1 MASFCPEDPYVNLFF
16 TPAPTSSARNA
27 SRSPSPFPPL
37 PPTSAATPS
46 LVRALMYSTSI
57 PMSIMPSSKE
67 TVISKSPILSA
78 LRSPG
83 GTTDSTKTFDSGYF
97 SSFSEETTLKPSA
110 RRGSISSTMTTS
122 SVATTSTTSD
132 AAVAE
137 IRITTVTTKTTTK
150 VDTMQRTFNKPMEEA
165 SVEELLARP
174 PLKHSLSHYVK
185 NARDRRLP
193 VVDPEE
199 ERKRFEKAKTE
210 LLAAKAAFDLKI

>member
-1 MASFCPEDPYVNLFF
+1 MASFCPEDPYFNLFF
-16 TPAPTSSARNA
+16 TPAPT
-27 SRSPSPFPPL
+27 RSPSPFPPL
-37 PPTSAATPS
+37 PPTSTATPS

-67 TVISKSPILSA
+67 AVISKSPILSA
-78 LRSPG
+78 LRSPV
-83 GTTDSTKTFDSGYF
+83 GTADSTNKTFDSGYF
-97 SSFSEETTLKPSA
+97 SSFSQETTLKPSA
-110 RRGSISSTMTTS
+110 HRGSISSTMTTS

-150 VDTMQRTFNKPMEEA
+150 VDILQRRFPKPTEEA

-185 NARDRRLP
+185 NARDKRLHM
-193 VVDPEE
+193 VDPEE
-199 ERKRFEKAKTE
+199 ERKRFEKAKAE